1 MATYATAPTT
11 NPARQVPPHHRHHAK
26 PARPS
31 TSEAMRNQPSAVWAI
46 AFACVVSF
54 MGIGLV
60 DPILPTIAAQLHA
73 SSTESELLFTTY
85 LAFTGVAMFFTSWVS
100 SRIGVK
106 ATLLIGLAVIVVFA
120 VACSASPSVSAIIGF
135 RAGWGLGNALFI
147 STALSAIVSAAT
159 GGSAGAIILYECALG
174 IGMAFGPLTGGAL
187 GTITWRAPFLGTATL
202 MAIGLIAIAVLLK
215 NNPHSKRKM
224 HAAPVHL
231 SAPFKAMT
239 VPGMRTMSI
248 VAFFYNMAF
257 FTTLAYPPFA
267 LARHGVHSA
276 IVIGLIFF
284 GWGGLLA
291 LSAVFVAPRLIQRTR
306 RTTVAIGAM
315 TALAIVLIACALL
328 INSVPGL
335 IVAIILAGIPLGLL
349 NTTLTE
355 CSMEAS
361 DLPRPVASSTYSGWR
376 FLGGAIAPPL
386 CTLLG
391 NDTTAW
397 MPFAYGALV
406 IMISCLTIVVCRKT
420 LHRADD
426 MPETQMQQAES
437 INLAAQN
444 LS

>member
-1 MATYATAPTT
+1 
-11 NPARQVPPHHRHHAK
+11 
-26 PARPS
+26 
-31 TSEAMRNQPSAVWAI
+31 
-46 AFACVVSF
+46 VS
-54 MGIGLV
+54 GRV
-60 DPILPTIAAQLHA
+60 
-73 SSTESELLFTTY
+73 
-85 LAFTGVAMFFTSWVS
+85 
-100 SRIGVK
+100 GVK
-106 ATLLIGLAVIVVFA
+106 RTLLIGRAVVVAFA
-120 VACSASPSVSAIIGF
+120 AACSAAPSVSAIIGF
-135 RAGWGLGNALFI
+135 RAGWGIGNALFI

-187 GTITWRAPFLGTATL
+187 GTITWRMPFLGTATL
-202 MAIGLIAIAVLLK
+202 MAVGLIAIAVLLK
-215 NNPHSKRKM
+215 ASPNPRRKM

-248 VAFFYNMAF
+248 AAFFYNMAF

-267 LARHGVHSA
+267 LARHGVHDA
-276 IVIGLIFF
+276 IIIGLVFF
-284 GWGGLLA
+284 GWGALLA
-291 LSAVFVAPRLIQRTR
+291 ISAVFVAPRLISHTR

-315 TALAIVLIACALL
+315 IALAVVLIACALL
-328 INSVPGL
+328 INTVPGL
-335 IVAIILAGIPLGLL
+335 IAAIILAGIPLGLL

-386 CTLLG
+386 CTLLAAR
-391 NDTTAW
+391 TTAW
-397 MPFAYGALV
+397 MPFAYGAVV
-406 IMISCLTIVVCRKT
+406 ILIACLIIVVFRGT

-426 MPETQMQQAES
+426 MPETELEQAED
-437 INLAAQN
+437 IGLAAQN